1 MRAQILINPYV
12 KSFLNEHQDE
22 ITNDLLEKNL
32 MKLYEFGNQ
41 SIQCDSCQ
49 SLENC
54 KNLMQGYYP
63 KLVFSGGSIEVHYD
77 KCPRKVMD
85 EEKRKNEK
93 LIKSLYVPKDILH
106 ASFEVMDRSERAEVI
121 KKSLAFVMT
130 CKEGQAAKGLY
141 FHGEFGVGKSYIL
154 GAIANELAKHKI
166 SSMIVYV
173 PGIIP

>member
-1 MRAQILINPYV
+1 
-12 KSFLNEHQDE
+12 
-22 ITNDLLEKNL
+22 

-63 KLVFSGGSIEVHYD
+63 ELVFSRGSIEVHYD

-106 ASFEVMDRSERAEVI
+106 ASFDDDGEGWERTEVI
-121 KKSLAFVMT
+121 KKALAFVY
-130 CKEGQAAKGLY
+130 E
-141 FHGEFGVGKSYIL
+141 V
-154 GAIANELAKHKI
+154 
-166 SSMIVYV
+166 
-173 PGIIP
+173 